1 MIYKNCV
8 MKTFYGETATEPQ
21 RCTVRIDEEYI
32 LIEYGYQYSGVSTSP
47 NHYSLTSVGF
57 TGGKAALELTD
68 DGYILQGTWS
78 EGQSS
83 GRWEIDLHK

>member
-8 MKTFYGETATEPQ
+8 MKTFYGETPTEPQ
-21 RCTVRIDEEYI
+21 RCIVRIDEMNI
-32 LIEYGYQYSGVSTSP
+32 VIEYGYQYSGVSTSP

-57 TGGKAALELTD
+57 EGGKAELELTD
-68 DGYILQGTWS
+68 DGCFLQGTWI

-83 GRWEIDLHK
+83 GRWEIDLHE